1 MAAPTAA
8 ATDLQAEIAWT
19 APTRA
24 AVWGGALEFAPREGA
39 LLALVRRSSGATRAT
54 FLVQKAIT
62 PERGD
67 LEHDK
72 WGNVSLTAKYW
83 NRAVDIARRQDGL
96 VGLCVLHTHPGGSG
110 PPVWSVTDDSTDK
123 DLGECFLGVG
133 LLPPGAPLLSLV
145 ASRGALRG
153 RAIRWSQVD
162 GKSVFDPIHRVRTIA
177 ADAFEAQRTIDH
189 PRAEGEDVPEFADRS
204 IRVFGREGQRQLADL
219 HIVVAGNGG
228 VGSIVADHIARWGVG
243 AVSLWDPDVIT
254 DVNINRSSVYT
265 FDDAR
270 ARRHKAPVLA
280 AALRTFALQRDIRV
294 RHSDRD
300 LRRSSELP
308 RLLDADIIL
317 SLVDDPRPRHFL
329 NRLSYAHFIPVIDG
343 GSVIAST
350 AEDDPH
356 CEHGVVEN
364 GAVRINTVGP
374 GHACLW
380 CSGHLDSMK
389 LSKAF
394 RTVEDRAADRHRGY
408 VEGLGPE
415 HAPSVMP
422 MNSLTSALV
431 ELRLQ
436 DLIFILSR
444 RAVTELYYDMIPG
457 TLAEV
462 PRHRDPRCRHCNPF
476 EGQGDNADMPFA
488 DL

>member
-1 MAAPTAA
+1 MAALTST
-8 ATDLQAEIAWT
+8 ATDLQNEIAWT
-19 APTRA
+19 AATRA
-24 AVWGGALEFAPREGA
+24 AVWGDALEYAPREGA
-39 LLALVRRSSGATRAT
+39 LLALVRRSSGVTRTT
-54 FLVQKAIT
+54 FLIQSAIA
-62 PERGD
+62 PEHGD

-83 NRAVDIARRQDGL
+83 NRAVDIVRRQDGL

-110 PPVWSVTDDSTDK
+110 SPVWSGTDDATDQ

-133 LLPPGAPLLSLV
+133 LLPAGAPLLSLV

-153 RAIRWSQVD
+153 RVIQWSHGA
-162 GKSVFDPIHRVRTIA
+162 GKSVFNPVHRMRTIA
-177 ADAFEAQRTIDH
+177 PDVFEARRTIDH
-189 PRAEGEDVPEFADRS
+189 PRAEGEDVPAFADRS
-204 IRVFGREGQRQLADL
+204 VRVFGKEGQRQLADL
-219 HIVVAGNGG
+219 HIAVAGNGG
-228 VGSIVADHIARWGVG
+228 VGSIVADHVARWGVG
-243 AVSLWDPDVIT
+243 TVSLWDPDIIR

-265 FDDAR
+265 FDDAG

-280 AALRTFALQRDIRV
+280 EALRTFALQRDIRV
-294 RHSDRD
+294 RHSKRD
-300 LRRSSELP
+300 LRLKSELP
-308 RLLDADIIL
+308 GLLDADIIL

-329 NRLSYAHFIPVIDG
+329 NRLAYANFIPIIDG
-343 GSVIAST
+343 GNVIASS
-350 AEDDPH
+350 AEDAPDS
-356 CEHGVVEN
+356 ELGVVEN
-364 GAVRINTVGP
+364 GAIRINTIGP

-380 CSGHLDSMK
+380 CSGHLDSAK
-389 LSKAF
+389 LSRAF
-394 RTVEDRAADRHRGY
+394 RTPEDKAADRRRGY

-436 DLIFILSR
+436 DLIFMLSKH
-444 RAVTELYYDMIPG
+444 AVTELYYDMIPG

-462 PRHRDPRCRHCNPF
+462 PRRRAPGCHHCHPF
-476 EGQGDNADMPFA
+476 EGRGDSAEMPFA